1 MGLKQQYSWILA
13 GRLTG
18 AAVQAA
24 SLTLVAR
31 WSGPAE
37 FGFFA
42 AAYGIALVTQTVAD
56 LGLTKYIVQ
65 LRVSD
70 RSDGG
75 IGAALRLGRNISI
88 ISTVVGTVALVAVGT
103 QIPAV
108 MALCLMPLWM
118 SSEKQVEAWLGV
130 SLADGKLWHNATSLV
145 FRRLGALVVLL
156 VAHAAG
162 LDPVPS
168 YLVGLTLF
176 SLLAWWHVRI
186 VTDDVRT
193 DRTVRAKSLLVGG
206 RHYWFNS
213 LAVQAMNFDVTVVAA
228 MASAQSAGYYAAA
241 SRLTTPL
248 RIVPTS
254 FATLLFPA
262 AAKAQLSG
270 ARPLLKAVGGLI
282 AITTVMY
289 IGLAV
294 ALPILVPLV
303 LGPSFDPAAPVIQ
316 VVCVGLIF
324 AAITS
329 QFNSL
334 MQGWGYLRAVT
345 IISTAST
352 LLSLIAIA
360 IAAAHWGALGAG
372 FALAGG
378 YVVQLAIQA
387 VTIGSIL
394 RKQGRQWA
402 EQPSSAS
409 LQPK

>member
-1 MGLKQQYSWILA
+1 M
-13 GRLTG
+13 
-18 AAVQAA
+18 QAA

-42 AAYGIALVTQTVAD
+42 AAYGIALVAQTVAD
-56 LGLTKYIVQ
+56 CGLTKYIVQ

-88 ISTVVGTVALVAVGT
+88 ISTVVGTTALVAVTT
-103 QIPAV
+103 QVPSVA
-108 MALCLMPLWM
+108 ALCLMPLWM
-118 SSEKQVEAWLGV
+118 SAEKQVEAWLGV
-130 SLADGKLWHNATSLV
+130 SLADGKLWYNATSLV
-145 FRRLGALVVLL
+145 FRRLGALLVLV

-162 LDPVPS
+162 MNPIQG
-168 YLVGLTLF
+168 YLIGLSAF
-176 SLLAWWHVRI
+176 SLLAWWQIRL
-186 VTDDVRT
+186 VTNDVHT
-193 DRTVRAKSLLVGG
+193 DRKARAKVLLAGG

-262 AAKAQLSG
+262 AAKARLSG
-270 ARPLLKAVGGLI
+270 ARPLLRAVGGLI

-294 ALPILVPLV
+294 ALPILVPIV
-303 LGPSFDPAAPVIQ
+303 LGPSFAPAAGVIQ

-345 IISTAST
+345 IISMAST
-352 LLSLIAIA
+352 LLSLAAIA
-360 IAAAHWGALGAG
+360 VAAVGWGALGAG
-372 FALAGG
+372 YALAGG
-378 YVVQLAIQA
+378 YVVQLAIQT
-387 VTIGSIL
+387 VTIASIL
-394 RKQGRQWA
+394 RKQRTQWA

>member
-1 MGLKQQYSWILA
+1 M
-13 GRLTG
+13 
-18 AAVQAA
+18 
-24 SLTLVAR
+24 
-31 WSGPAE
+31 
-37 FGFFA
+37 
-42 AAYGIALVTQTVAD
+42 VTQTVAD
-56 LGLTKYIVQ
+56 FGLTKYIVQ

-88 ISTVVGTVALVAVGT
+88 ISTAVGTVALIAVGT

-108 MALCLMPLWM
+108 LALCLMPLWM

-156 VAHAAG
+156 AAHAAG

-186 VTDDVRT
+186 VTNDVHT
-193 DRTVRAKSLLVGG
+193 DRSVRAKTLMLAG

-213 LAVQAMNFDVTVVAA
+213 LAVQAMNFDVTIVAA

-352 LLSLIAIA
+352 LLSLTAIA

-387 VTIGSIL
+387 ATIGSIL